1 MSLRRS
7 EKEKQEVDNLQNILS
22 SIKTTGQVKPEI
34 SEYTDDLTNRL
45 LDLTNDYY
53 ASLVYLF
60 TSPLSLHQRL
70 ILMRLISI
78 YPKGSSGI
86 DLARNLGISEKSKSI
101 YRDLKLLNKQHLVSI
116 DEVHSR
122 LKLIYANPQNRFIN
136 RLIELVQI
144 HGQKTAAF
152 FSKEQ

>member
-1 MSLRRS
+1 MSFHAS
-7 EKEKQEVDNLQNILS
+7 EEGKRGLDNLQNILS
-22 SIKTTGQVKPEI
+22 SIKTTGQVRPEI

-45 LDLTNDYY
+45 LELTNDYY

-101 YRDLKLLNKQHLVSI
+101 YRDLKLLSNQHLVST
-116 DEVHSR
+116 DEIHSR
-122 LKLIYANPQNRFIN
+122 LKLIYANPQNRFVN

-144 HGQKTAAF
+144 HGQNLGEILE
-152 FSKEQ
+152 EQ

>member
-1 MSLRRS
+1 MSS
-7 EKEKQEVDNLQNILS
+7 HTTEEEKQNLDSLQDILS
-22 SIKTTGQVKPEI
+22 SIKTTGQVRPEI
-34 SEYTDDLTNRL
+34 SEYTDDLSNRL
-45 LDLTNDYY
+45 LNLTNDYY

-101 YRDLKLLNKQHLVSI
+101 YRDLKLLNSQHLVST
-116 DEVHSR
+116 DEIHSR
-122 LKLIYANPQNRFIN
+122 LKLVYANPQNRFVN

-144 HGQKTAAF
+144 HGQNLGEILE
-152 FSKEQ
+152 EQ

>member
-1 MSLRRS
+1 MSFHAS
-7 EKEKQEVDNLQNILS
+7 EEEKRGLDNLQNILS
-22 SIKTTGQVKPEI
+22 SIKTTGQVRPEI

-45 LDLTNDYY
+45 LELTNDYY

-86 DLARNLGISEKSKSI
+86 DLARNIGISEKSKSI
-101 YRDLKLLNKQHLVSI
+101 YRDLKLLSNQHLVST
-116 DEVHSR
+116 DEIHSR
-122 LKLIYANPQNRFIN
+122 LKLIYANPQNRFVN

-144 HGQKTAAF
+144 HGQNLGEILE
-152 FSKEQ
+152 EQ

>member
-1 MSLRRS
+1 MSLHTS
-7 EKEKQEVDNLQNILS
+7 EEEKRGLDNLQNILS
-22 SIKTTGQVKPEI
+22 SIKTTGQVRPEI

-45 LDLTNDYY
+45 LELTNDYY

-101 YRDLKLLNKQHLVSI
+101 YRDLKLLSNQHLVST
-116 DEVHSR
+116 DEIHSR
-122 LKLIYANPQNRFIN
+122 LKLIYANPQNRFVN

-144 HGQKTAAF
+144 HGQNLGEILE
-152 FSKEQ
+152 EQ

>member
-1 MSLRRS
+1 MSLRPS
-7 EKEKQEVDNLQNILS
+7 EKEKQELDNLQKILS
-22 SIKTTGQVKPEI
+22 SIKTTGQVRPEI
-34 SEYTDDLTNRL
+34 NEYTDDLTNRL
-45 LDLTNDYY
+45 MDLTNDYY

-101 YRDLKLLNKQHLVSI
+101 YRDLKLLSNQHLVST
-116 DEVHSR
+116 DEIHSR
-122 LKLIYANPQNRFIN
+122 LKLIYANPQNRFVN
-136 RLIELVQI
+136 RLMELVQI
-144 HGQKTAAF
+144 HGQKLGEIF
-152 FSKEQ
+152 EGP

>member
-1 MSLRRS
+1 MSS
-7 EKEKQEVDNLQNILS
+7 HTTEEEKQNLDSLQDILS
-22 SIKTTGQVKPEI
+22 SIKTTGQVRPEI
-34 SEYTDDLTNRL
+34 SEYTDDLSNRL
-45 LDLTNDYY
+45 LNLTNDYY

-101 YRDLKLLNKQHLVSI
+101 YRDLKLLNSQHLIST
-116 DEVHSR
+116 DEIHSR
-122 LKLIYANPQNRFIN
+122 LKLVYANPQNRFVN

-144 HGQKTAAF
+144 HGQNLGAILE
-152 FSKEQ
+152 EQ

>member
-1 MSLRRS
+1 MSLHAS
-7 EKEKQEVDNLQNILS
+7 EEGKRGLDNLQNILS
-22 SIKTTGQVKPEI
+22 SIKTTGQVRPEI

-45 LDLTNDYY
+45 LELTNDYY

-101 YRDLKLLNKQHLVSI
+101 YRDLKLLSNQHLVST
-116 DEVHSR
+116 DEIHSR
-122 LKLIYANPQNRFIN
+122 LKLIYANPQNRFVN

-144 HGQKTAAF
+144 HGQNLGEILE
-152 FSKEQ
+152 EQ

>member
-1 MSLRRS
+1 MSLRPS
-7 EKEKQEVDNLQNILS
+7 EEEKKELDNLQNILS
-22 SIKTTGQVKPEI
+22 SIKTTGQVRPEI
-34 SEYTDDLTNRL
+34 SEYTVDLTNRL

-53 ASLVYLF
+53 ASLVYMF

-101 YRDLKLLNKQHLVSI
+101 YRDLKRLSNQHLVSI

-122 LKLIYANPQNRFIN
+122 LKMIYANPKNRFVN

-144 HGQKTAAF
+144 HGQNLQEIMEEK
-152 FSKEQ
+152 

>member
-1 MSLRRS
+1 MSFHAS
-7 EKEKQEVDNLQNILS
+7 EEGKRGLDNLQNILS
-22 SIKTTGQVKPEI
+22 SIKTTGQVRPEI

-101 YRDLKLLNKQHLVSI
+101 YRDLKLLSNQHLVST
-116 DEVHSR
+116 DEIHSR
-122 LKLIYANPQNRFIN
+122 LKLIYANPQNRFVN

-144 HGQKTAAF
+144 HGQNLGEILE
-152 FSKEQ
+152 EQ

>member
-1 MSLRRS
+1 MSLRPS
-7 EKEKQEVDNLQNILS
+7 EEEKQELDNLQNILS
-22 SIKTTGQVKPEI
+22 SIKTTGQVRPEI
-34 SEYTDDLTNRL
+34 SGYTDDLTNRL

-101 YRDLKLLNKQHLVSI
+101 YRDLKLLSNQHLVSI
-116 DEVHSR
+116 EEIHSR

-144 HGQKTAAF
+144 HGKNLG
-152 FSKEQ
+152 EILEE

>member
-1 MSLRRS
+1 MSLHAS
-7 EKEKQEVDNLQNILS
+7 EEEKKELDNLQNILS
-22 SIKTTGQVKPEI
+22 SIKTTGQVRPEI

-45 LDLTNDYY
+45 LELTNDYY

-101 YRDLKLLNKQHLVSI
+101 YRDLKLLSNQHLVST
-116 DEVHSR
+116 DEIHSR
-122 LKLIYANPQNRFIN
+122 LKLIYANPQNRFVN

-144 HGQKTAAF
+144 HGQNLGEILE
-152 FSKEQ
+152 EQ

>member
-1 MSLRRS
+1 MSYRAS
-7 EKEKQEVDNLQNILS
+7 EEEKQEVDNLQNILS
-22 SIKTTGQVKPEI
+22 SIKTTGQVRPEI
-34 SEYTDDLTNRL
+34 SEYTEDLSNRL

-101 YRDLKLLNKQHLVSI
+101 YRDLKLLSSQHLVTT
-116 DEVHSR
+116 DEIHSR
-122 LKLIYANPQNRFIN
+122 LKLVYANPQNRFVN

-144 HGQKTAAF
+144 HGQKLG
-152 FSKEQ
+152 KILEEQ

>member
-1 MSLRRS
+1 MSFHAS
-7 EKEKQEVDNLQNILS
+7 EEEKQGLDNLQNILS
-22 SIKTTGQVKPEI
+22 SIKTTGQVRPEI

-101 YRDLKLLNKQHLVSI
+101 YRDLKLLSNQHLVST
-116 DEVHSR
+116 DEIHSR
-122 LKLIYANPQNRFIN
+122 LKLIYANPQNRFVN

-144 HGQKTAAF
+144 HGQNLGEILE
-152 FSKEQ
+152 EQ

>member
-1 MSLRRS
+1 MSLHTS
-7 EKEKQEVDNLQNILS
+7 EEEKRELDNLQNILS
-22 SIKTTGQVKPEI
+22 SIKTTGQVRPEI

-45 LDLTNDYY
+45 LELTNDYY

-101 YRDLKLLNKQHLVSI
+101 YRDLKLLSNQHLVST
-116 DEVHSR
+116 DEIHSR
-122 LKLIYANPQNRFIN
+122 LKLIYANPQNRFVN

-144 HGQKTAAF
+144 HGQNLGEILE
-152 FSKEQ
+152 EQ

>member
-1 MSLRRS
+1 MSLHAS
-7 EKEKQEVDNLQNILS
+7 EEEKRGLDNLQNILS
-22 SIKTTGQVKPEI
+22 SIKTTGQVRPEI

-45 LDLTNDYY
+45 LELTNDYY

-101 YRDLKLLNKQHLVSI
+101 YRDLKLLSNQHLVST
-116 DEVHSR
+116 DEIHSR
-122 LKLIYANPQNRFIN
+122 LKLIYANPQNRFVN

-144 HGQKTAAF
+144 HGQNLGKILE
-152 FSKEQ
+152 EQ

>member
-1 MSLRRS
+1 MSLHAS
-7 EKEKQEVDNLQNILS
+7 EEEKRGLDNLQNILS
-22 SIKTTGQVKPEI
+22 SIKTTGQVRPEI

-45 LDLTNDYY
+45 LELTNDYY

-101 YRDLKLLNKQHLVSI
+101 YRDLKLLSNQHLVST
-116 DEVHSR
+116 DEIHSR
-122 LKLIYANPQNRFIN
+122 LKLIYANPQNRFVN

-144 HGQKTAAF
+144 HGQNLGEILE
-152 FSKEQ
+152 EQ

>member
-1 MSLRRS
+1 MSIRPS
-7 EKEKQEVDNLQNILS
+7 EEEKKELDNLQNILS
-22 SIKTTGQVKPEI
+22 SIKTTGQVRPEI
-34 SEYTDDLTNRL
+34 NEYTDDLTNRL

-101 YRDLKLLNKQHLVSI
+101 YRDLKLLSGQHLVTV
-116 DEVHSR
+116 DEIHSR
-122 LKLIYANPQNRFIN
+122 LKLIYANPKNRFVN

-144 HGQKTAAF
+144 HGQKLGEILEKQ
-152 FSKEQ
+152 S

>member
-1 MSLRRS
+1 MSIHAS
-7 EKEKQEVDNLQNILS
+7 EEEKKELDNLQNILS
-22 SIKTTGQVKPEI
+22 SIKTTGQVRPEI
-34 SEYTDDLTNRL
+34 SKYTDDLTNRL
-45 LDLTNDYY
+45 LELTNDYY

-101 YRDLKLLNKQHLVSI
+101 YRDLKLLSSQHLVST
-116 DEVHSR
+116 DEIHSR
-122 LKLIYANPQNRFIN
+122 LKLIYANPQNRFVN

-144 HGQKTAAF
+144 HGQNLG
-152 FSKEQ
+152 EILEDQ

>member
-1 MSLRRS
+1 MSLRPS
-7 EKEKQEVDNLQNILS
+7 EEEKQELDNLQNILS
-22 SIKTTGQVKPEI
+22 SIKTTGQVRPEI
-34 SEYTDDLTNRL
+34 SGYTDDLTNRL

-101 YRDLKLLNKQHLVSI
+101 YRDLKLLSNQHLVST
-116 DEVHSR
+116 DEIHSR
-122 LKLIYANPQNRFIN
+122 LKLIYANPQNRFVN

-144 HGQKTAAF
+144 HGQNLGEILE
-152 FSKEQ
+152 EQ

>member
-1 MSLRRS
+1 MSFHAS
-7 EKEKQEVDNLQNILS
+7 EEEKRGLDNLQNILS
-22 SIKTTGQVKPEI
+22 SIKTTGQVRPEI

-45 LDLTNDYY
+45 LELTNDYY

-101 YRDLKLLNKQHLVSI
+101 YRDLKLLSNQHLVST
-116 DEVHSR
+116 DEIHSR
-122 LKLIYANPQNRFIN
+122 LKLIYANPQNRFVN

-144 HGQKTAAF
+144 HGQNLGEILE
-152 FSKEQ
+152 EQ

>member
-1 MSLRRS
+1 MSLRPS
-7 EKEKQEVDNLQNILS
+7 EEEKQELDNLRNILS

-34 SEYTDDLTNRL
+34 NEYTDDLTKRL
-45 LDLTNDYY
+45 LNLTNDYY

-86 DLARNLGISEKSKSI
+86 DLARSLGISEKSKSI
-101 YRDLKLLNKQHLVSI
+101 YRDLKLLNNQHLVTI
-116 DEVHSR
+116 DEIHSR
-122 LKLIYANPQNRFIN
+122 LKLIYANPQNRFVN
-136 RLIELVQI
+136 RLVELVQI
-144 HGQKTAAF
+144 HGKNLGELLE
-152 FSKEQ
+152 EQ